1 MDKLFS
7 AETIAE
13 HVTYIRPKTE
23 VDRHVAVL
31 YLHGGGLVF
40 GSREDLPEPYVRM
53 FLEAGYTLVAL
64 DYPLAPEASLG
75 QINDFV
81 FDAWQWLIARTQLAG
96 HLRAHVL
103 FGRSAGAYLIL
114 VLAARIMREAAKA
127 PDPKVVP
134 LPAAILDYYGF
145 YNLSDPAFFEASK
158 RHSALARVTQE
169 SLAPELASS
178 VPKFSARLS
187 SRYNIYVYARQNP
200 GAWLR
205 FMGLTASDGSLDTTL
220 ADKNSLSEAE
230 LVQLPPTF
238 ITASTSDGD
247 VPYRISKQLKRLL
260 PNSKLHTVYY
270 LDHDFD
276 RDTSNPAGTQAYRAA
291 IRFLNEHV

>member
-1 MDKLFS
+1 MNKLFS

-13 HVTYIRPKTE
+13 HVTYMRPKPE
-23 VDRHVAVL
+23 VDRRVAVL

-53 FLEAGYTLVAL
+53 FLKAGYTLVAL
-64 DYPLAPEASLG
+64 DYPLAPEASIG

-81 FDAWQWLIARTQLAG
+81 FDAWQELIAAPQLAG
-96 HLRAHVL
+96 KFRAHVL
-103 FGRSAGAYLIL
+103 FGRSAGAYLSL
-114 VLAARIMREAAKA
+114 MLSARIVREAGLTQNPKA
-127 PDPKVVP
+127 LP

-145 YNLSDPAFFEASK
+145 YNLSDPAFFEPSA
-158 RHSALARVTQE
+158 RHKALARVTQE
-169 SLAPELASS
+169 SLAPELACAT
-178 VPKFSARLS
+178 PKFSARLS

-200 GAWLR
+200 GVWLR
-205 FMGLTASDGSLDTTL
+205 FMGLTAADGSLDAAL
-220 ADKNSLSEAE
+220 ADKNSLCEAE

-276 RDTSNPAGTQAYRAA
+276 RDTSNPAGQEAYQAA
-291 IRFLNEHV
+291 IRFLNERV